1 MIYQAIVFLPLIG
14 ALLAVPVGR
23 TMGDR
28 AAELLTT
35 ALLMVAALLSWLV
48 FIDIGFGESNAIK
61 VPVMRW
67 ITSGELDVPHGRC
80 GSTR

>member
-48 FIDIGFGESNAIK
+48 FIDIG
-61 VPVMRW
+61 W
-67 ITSGELDVPHGRC
+67 
-80 GSTR
+80 